1 MVPGT
6 NYGSWVPAKLSYFK
20 IVGLLI
26 IFSLLAGGKWSSTE
40 CLYQYELYP
49 LMAGLAR
56 SLLAPVHR
64 GQGRIIF
71 SRHFT
76 PRTGDNTIIPAI
88 TASSV
93 GLGEYEFGE
102 ELSLIFFIKIE
113 MAVERAEVKYDLII

>member
-6 NYGSWVPAKLSYFK
+6 NYGSWSPAKLSYFK

-64 GQGRIIF
+64 ARVELYSADILHQELGITLFSPPLRPARPGLRIW
-71 SRHFT
+71 
-76 PRTGDNTIIPAI
+76 
-88 TASSV
+88 
-93 GLGEYEFGE
+93 
-102 ELSLIFFIKIE
+102 
-113 MAVERAEVKYDLII
+113 